1 VKPLALILIALL
13 ALLPSGLVLAQ
24 EDDRSQEGL
33 ILRID
38 GDVVIGA
45 GETIESVIVIDGDL
59 TIEGIV
65 QEFALVIEGNATVLS
80 GGVVENDL
88 TAVSGDIDLRDG
100 AQVHDIYS
108 FRGDITRAS
117 GATVT
122 GEVEER
128 ESFRFAAAV
137 IGIFSV
143 IFWIAMTIAVI
154 VAGLV
159 FAAIGGRQLRAAG
172 SAMTGDAVNTIVG
185 VVSVWVG
192 LPILAVIAIIT
203 VVGFALGLGVLVFV
217 LPGLWFLGYIVAGT
231 RLGVAI
237 VGGLGREAGERPLLG
252 AATGLIILQLV
263 VLVPVIGGL
272 IVALAGLWGAGA
284 LAFIA
289 YRAAGGKGFGGAPAP
304 AAEAPV

>member
-13 ALLPSGLVLAQ
+13 ALLPSGPALAQ

-59 TIEGIV
+59 TIEGTV
-65 QEFALVIEGNATVLS
+65 EEFALVIEGNATVLS